1 GIPSQM
7 SVIVT
12 AGFLLGWRGC
22 LAIGL
27 VTMGTDLGLAY
38 MEMTGSLPEP
48 SVIHTTITRW
58 ISAIIP
64 FATIFSLQYYAMR
77 FERSSIEALEREI
90 AYREESEREKDQIV
104 SWLGER
110 VKELK
115 PLYAISRILQNE
127 DR

>member
-1 GIPSQM
+1 FITIPCYSAGGITAPGIPSQM

-48 SVIHTTITRW
+48 SVIHTPITRW
-58 ISAIIP
+58 IGAIIP
-64 FATIFSLQYYAMR
+64 FATILSLQYYAMR
-77 FERSSIEALEREI
+77 FQRRSIEALEREI
-90 AYREESEREKDQIV
+90 AKREESERVKDQ
-104 SWLGER
+104 
-110 VKELK
+110 
-115 PLYAISRILQNE
+115 
-127 DR
+127 